1 MVKIAYQFLKKGEIM
16 VDFQQQLEALQ
27 DSLTNNIG
35 TGKDSI
41 EEESTNLKQKKNLK
55 KTEEVEPVQEI
66 SSEIIEE
73 IPQEIIKEEPLQII
87 ETSSPDVKEILH
99 LQEIHHLEER
109 VTQLEIQLLSL
120 QEKSIETT
128 NIEQEE
134 PVESQLFNSM
144 LDIYLYS
151 VVINPKLHFTTEL
164 YHQYKENLT
173 IISQN
178 ILANSF
184 RFFEKDTILK
194 KTIEIG
200 KQIKE
205 EYKLESQSLQK
216 IQNILTQ
223 MHKSLTKPSYQK
235 NLYFA
240 QFLNERGLILNAV
253 AMINELLGEYIVSSA
268 QNLSV
273 HANDRISF
281 HIDRIDSSQTSRRAY
296 YHFYKSATNFF
307 YTQFNTQTTEMETT
321 FFPYKDSGNEEIEVQ
336 FRRLFQSNKR
346 NKANLFS
353 LYSEMIYRIKII
365 RNDLVHGNNQRYYHN
380 ISYEIEDVLIDFEY
394 LAIQKNF
401 LGA

>member
-1 MVKIAYQFLKKGEIM
+1 M

-41 EEESTNLKQKKNLK
+41 EDEINQNTPKTKDLTPIKEAQSIQKLSIE
-55 KTEEVEPVQEI
+55 TITEPVVIKEPLN
-66 SSEIIEE
+66 IIEKSAPY
-73 IPQEIIKEEPLQII
+73 IQELLQGQ
-87 ETSSPDVKEILH
+87 E
-99 LQEIHHLEER
+99 LQHLEER
-109 VTQLEIQLLSL
+109 VTKLEIQLLTLQKQETKLETETEKKKEESL
-120 QEKSIETT
+120 
-128 NIEQEE
+128 
-134 PVESQLFNSM
+134 ESSLFISM

-151 VVINPKLHFTTEL
+151 VVINPKLTFTTEL

-184 RFFEKDTILK
+184 RFFEKDSILK
-194 KTIEIG
+194 ESIQLGEEIQKTYNIES
-200 KQIKE
+200 K
-205 EYKLESQSLQK
+205 SLQK
-216 IQNILTQ
+216 IQNILTD
-223 MHKSLTKPSYQK
+223 MRDSLQKPSYQK

-240 QFLNERGLILNAV
+240 KFLNERGLILNAV
-253 AMINELLGEYIVSSA
+253 AMINEILGEYIVNSA
-268 QNLSV
+268 QNLSG
-273 HANDRISF
+273 HAKDRILI
-281 HIDRIDSSQTSRRAY
+281 HLNRIDCSQTSRRAY
-296 YHFYKSATNFF
+296 YHFYKSASNFF
-307 YTQFNTQTTEMETT
+307 YTQFNTQTKEMATT
-321 FFPYKDSGNEEIEVQ
+321 FFPYKDSGNEEIELQ
-336 FRRLFQSNKR
+336 FRRLFQSNRR